1 MNTKLAPITYILFIG
16 STLKVALFVW
26 VEELYDRNHSVTDIS
41 VTQERISKRLLS

>member
-26 VEELYDRNHSVTDIS
+26 VAELYG
-41 VTQERISKRLLS
+41 